1 MSHILSCLRV
11 MIIES
16 NQVYLQN
23 MERNLRKIGFKD
35 IITAP
40 NNAVACLILRR
51 IECDITF
58 LDYDNDNDD
67 LLRLLA
73 REPHARTLVVA
84 ATFDRKVI
92 TNHRRAA
99 KGLDLF
105 MNKAA
110 TPTNIALAMTALI
123 TGPAARR
130 GKVVVLPSALRRRE
144 PAELAFLLS

>member
-11 MIIES
+11 MIIEK
-16 NQVYLQN
+16 NQVYLQSL
-23 MERNLRKIGFKD
+23 ESNLRKIGFQD

-40 NNAVACLILRR
+40 NNAVASLILRR
-51 IECDITF
+51 IECDIAF
-58 LDYDNDNDD
+58 LDYDNDNGD

-73 REPHARTLVVA
+73 REPHASTLVVA

-92 TNHRRAA
+92 TNHPRTA

-105 MNKAA
+105 MSKTASSA
-110 TPTNIALAMTALI
+110 NIALAMTALI

-130 GKVVVLPSALRRRE
+130 GKVVVLPSALRCRE
-144 PAELAFLLS
+144 PAELAFLRS

>member
-1 MSHILSCLRV
+1 

-23 MERNLRKIGFKD
+23 MEKNLRKIGFRD

-40 NNAVACLILRR
+40 NNAVASLILRR
-51 IECDITF
+51 VPCDIAF
-58 LDYDNDNDD
+58 LDYDNDNED
-67 LLRLLA
+67 LLRLLG
-73 REPHARTLVVA
+73 REPHAGTLVVA
-84 ATFDRKVI
+84 ATFDRKVMA
-92 TNHRRAA
+92 NHRRAA

-105 MNKAA
+105 MSKTA

-144 PAELAFLLS
+144 PAELAFLQS